1 MFLTKRKKGGKV
13 KSQLYGLNATN
24 VGEGVSK
31 LPDS

>member
-24 VGEGVSK
+24 VGGGCVK
-31 LPDS
+31 TP